1 MFIHK
6 KLGNMSNFSLIIL
19 MGMSECWEVLFLSSL
34 RVYFFISSILTSE
47 ERNVSFSQLLCNA
60 SMLGGSLY
68 LKIALRFRSAMFS
81 VTKSNSIHLEIF
93 RFLTE
98 GRRQR
103 GKKFPLFPGDK
114 IFFSRIIGK
123 LKMFTCE

>member
-1 MFIHK
+1 MLGGFI
-6 KLGNMSNFSLIIL
+6 LSN
-19 MGMSECWEVLFLSSL
+19 LSM
-34 RVYFFISSILTSE
+34 YFFISSILTSE

-60 SMLGGSLY
+60 SMLGWSLY

-81 VTKSNSIHLEIF
+81 VTKSNSIYLEIF

-98 GRRQR
+98 GHRQR
-103 GKKFPLFPGDK
+103 GKKFPIFPGDK
-114 IFFSRIIGK
+114 NFFPRIIGK